1 MRPRIKRKL
10 AGKKVGRPRKYPELI
25 GPPKPKRF
33 MFRPVTVIDK
43 WIVRSKSGSHVR
55 VKNRKTLSIDYYKT
69 LLVTH
74 CPLLGIE
81 LSYEK
86 FEGNTPSNYATL
98 DRIDS
103 TLGYE
108 EGNVQIISFR
118 ANTLKS
124 NATLE
129 ELKLLVK
136 NWDGL

>member
-1 MRPRIKRKL
+1 MRSRRKREL
-10 AGKKVGRPRKYPELI
+10 LGRKVGRPRKYPELI
-25 GPPKPKRF
+25 GPPKPKRVVF
-33 MFRPVTVIDK
+33 NPVTVEEK
-43 WIVRSKSGSHVR
+43 WIVRSRVATKPKKSKR
-55 VKNRKTLSIDYYKT
+55 KNLSVEYYKT

-86 FEGNTPSNYATL
+86 FEGNTPNNYATL

-136 NWDGL
+136 NWEGL

>member
-1 MRPRIKRKL
+1 MKRKL

-43 WIVRSKSGSHVR
+43 WIVRSKSGTHVR
-55 VKNRKTLSIDYYKT
+55 TKNRKALSIDYYKT
-69 LLVTH
+69 LIVTH

-86 FEGNTPSNYATL
+86 FEGNTPNNYATL

-103 TLGYE
+103 SMGYE

-136 NWDGL
+136 NWEAI

>member
-1 MRPRIKRKL
+1 M
-10 AGKKVGRPRKYPELI
+10 
-25 GPPKPKRF
+25 
-33 MFRPVTVIDK
+33 TVEEK
-43 WIVRSKSGSHVR
+43 WIVRSRVATKPKKSKR
-55 VKNRKTLSIDYYKT
+55 KNLSVEYYKT
-69 LLVTH
+69 LIVTH

-86 FEGNTPSNYATL
+86 FEGNTPNNYATL

-136 NWDGL
+136 NWEGL